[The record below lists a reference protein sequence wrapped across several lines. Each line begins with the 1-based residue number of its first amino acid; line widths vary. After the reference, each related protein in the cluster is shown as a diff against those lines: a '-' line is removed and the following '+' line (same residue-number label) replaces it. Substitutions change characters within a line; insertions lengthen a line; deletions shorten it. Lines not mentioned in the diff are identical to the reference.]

1 MEDRRASGDISLT
14 FQDQPA
20 PNAITL
26 TSNTHRPDLIKKG
39 IKVGNKELYLVTGAA
54 GFIGSHIAEALV
66 NRGDRVRAL
75 DNLITGRREN
85 LSPIADRVEF
95 IEGDIRDYAT
105 TLRAVK
111 DASVIFHQAAVP
123 SVPRSVADPALNH
136 DINVNGTFNVLMAA
150 REAGV
155 RRVVYAASS
164 SAYGETEVLPKR
176 EDMPPSPLSPY
187 AASKLFGE
195 YYCQVFARVYKLETV
210 SLRYFNVFGPRQD
223 PSSPYSGVI
232 SKFVTALLAGETPVI
247 YGDGEQSRD
256 FTYIANVVDANLRAA
271 ESNIAGDAIGQV
283 INLGIGERVTL
294 NQLLAELQKIIGTNL
309 TARHEEM
316 RAGDVRHSLAD
327 ISRARELI
335 GYSPLVGLAEGLK
348 QTVAWYRDN
357 Q

>member
-1 MEDRRASGDISLT
+1 
-14 FQDQPA
+14 
-20 PNAITL
+20 
-26 TSNTHRPDLIKKG
+26 
-39 IKVGNKELYLVTGAA
+39 VGNNELYLVTGAA

-232 SKFVTALLAGETPVI
+232 SKFVTALLGGETPVI

-294 NQLLAELQKIIGTNL
+294 NQLLAELQKIIGTNIP
-309 TARHEEM
+309 ARHEEI
-316 RAGDVRHSLAD
+316 RAGDVLHSLAD

-348 QTVAWYRDN
+348 QTVAWYREN

>member
-1 MEDRRASGDISLT
+1 
-14 FQDQPA
+14 
-20 PNAITL
+20 
-26 TSNTHRPDLIKKG
+26 
-39 IKVGNKELYLVTGAA
+39 LYLVTGGA

-66 NRGDRVRAL
+66 KRGASVRVL
-75 DNLITGRREN
+75 DNLITGHLEN
-85 LSPIADRVEF
+85 LSLIADQIEF

-105 TLRAVK
+105 TLRAAEGV
-111 DASVIFHQAAVP
+111 SVIFHEAAIP
-123 SVPRSVADPALNH
+123 SVPRSVAEPALNH

-150 REAGV
+150 RETGV

-164 SAYGETEVLPKR
+164 SAYGETETLPKH
-176 EDMPPSPLSPY
+176 EDMAPSPLSPY

-195 YYCQVFARVYKLETV
+195 YYAQVFSRAYGLETV

-232 SKFVTALLAGETPVI
+232 SKFVTTLLNGETPVI
-247 YGDGEQSRD
+247 FGDGEQTRD

-271 ESNIAGDAIGQV
+271 ESPDAVGHV
-283 INLGIGERVTL
+283 MNLGIGQQVTL

-309 TARHEEM
+309 APRYEDT

-327 ISRARELI
+327 IERAKNLI
-335 GYSPLVGLAEGLK
+335 NYSPIVGLAEGLEH
-348 QTVAWYRDN
+348 TVAWYREN